1 MNAFMNEPIHNEQ
14 GTAMRY
20 CEACLSPEISV
31 NSLLDRKGICNACN
45 VENEYKNLTKQ
56 EWDNRFT
63 QFLKIA
69 DQHRGANHSNYDCII
84 AVSGGKDSYFQAH
97 VIKKICNLNP
107 LLVTYHGN
115 NYLPEGQ
122 ANLDRMRQAFNTDHI
137 VFGPGIDTLR
147 KLNRLGFKLMGD
159 MNWHAHA
166 GIKITPIRL
175 AVQLG
180 IPLVIWGEATW
191 SIAGMF
197 SPDDYVEYN
206 KRTVL
211 EHDLRGYSWRDMM
224 DKGEDLTEQ
233 ELAWLEFPSDKDIQR
248 VGVRGLYI
256 GNYFK
261 WEPNI
266 HAQCMHDL
274 YGFEFARRPFER
286 TYRTMSNLDDMH
298 ENGIHDYMKFIK
310 FGYGRGTDHAS
321 KDIRQGLLS
330 REQGL
335 EIVKKYDHVKPR
347 KDLERWLEYVG
358 MTEQEFDSIADTFRD
373 SRVWWIQDGEWWKD
387 TPWGGPQAFGPV
399 HLKDP
404 KRIAFFEN
412 NQKTLSHRP

>member
-1 MNAFMNEPIHNEQ
+1 
-14 GTAMRY
+14 MRY
-20 CEACLSPEISV
+20 CNTCLTPEISV
-31 NSLLDRKGICNACN
+31 NSLLNANGACNACE
-45 VENEYKNLTKQ
+45 VEKEYQALTDRHW
-56 EWDNRFT
+56 EERFER
-63 QFLKIA
+63 FMRIA
-69 DQHRGANHSNYDCII
+69 DEHRGVGASGYDCII
-84 AVSGGKDSYFQAH
+84 AVSGGKDSYFQTH
-97 VIKKICNLNP
+97 VIKEICKLNP

-122 ANLDRMRQAFNTDHI
+122 ANLDKMRQAFNADHV
-137 VFGPGIDTLR
+137 VFGPGVDTLR
-147 KLNRLGFKLMGD
+147 KLNLLGFKLMGD

-206 KRTVL
+206 KRTVI
-211 EHDLRGYSWRDMM
+211 EHDLRGYTWRDML
-224 DKGEDLTEQ
+224 DKGVDLEARD
-233 ELAWLEFPSDKDIQR
+233 LSWLQFPSDEDIQR

-261 WEPNI
+261 WEPNV
-266 HAQCMHDL
+266 HAQQMREL
-274 YGFEFARRPFER
+274 YGFEFARQSFER
-286 TYRTMSNLDDMH
+286 TYRMMSNLDDMH
-298 ENGIHDYMKFIK
+298 ENGVHDYMKFIK
-310 FGYGRGTDHAS
+310 FGYGRATDHSS

-335 EIVKKYDHVKPR
+335 EFVRRLDHVKPR
-347 KDLERWLEYVG
+347 RDLERWLEYVG
-358 MTEQEFDSIADTFRD
+358 MTEQEFDRIADTFRD
-373 SRVWWIQDGEWWKD
+373 PRVWWITDGQWWKD

-399 HLKDP
+399 HLENP
-404 KRIAFFEN
+404 ERVAFFEN
-412 NQKTLSHRP
+412 NFQKLASAHADGGTTR